1 MLACIAR
8 GNVLLRVAAS
18 ARRLT
23 FDETGRASIARQVA
37 SPNCD
42 ERPDGTPIT
51 LAVVHGISLPPG
63 KFGGRAVEKLF
74 TNRLDAAA
82 HPQFAGLEGL
92 RVSAHFFVRRDGRL
106 LQFVPCAKRAW
117 HAGASSWNGRERC
130 NDFSVGIELEG
141 TDDLPYAGA
150 QYTMLA
156 RLVKALRR
164 RYPIA
169 EVVGHSDI
177 APGRKTDPGPAFD
190 WMRLRR
196 LVAPRRR

>member
-1 MLACIAR
+1 MEYTPRRKLTREFKLEAVR
-8 GNVLLRVAAS
+8 QV

-82 HPQFAGLEGL
+82 HPQYAGLEGL
-92 RVSAHFFVRRDGRL
+92 RVSAHFFVRREGACCSSSPARS
-106 LQFVPCAKRAW
+106 AHGTRACR
-117 HAGASSWNGRERC
+117 AGTGASAATTFRSASSSKARTTCRTPARSTRC
-130 NDFSVGIELEG
+130 SRG
-141 TDDLPYAGA
+141 
-150 QYTMLA
+150 
-156 RLVKALRR
+156 
-164 RYPIA
+164 
-169 EVVGHSDI
+169 S
-177 APGRKTDPGPAFD
+177 
-190 WMRLRR
+190 
-196 LVAPRRR
+196 